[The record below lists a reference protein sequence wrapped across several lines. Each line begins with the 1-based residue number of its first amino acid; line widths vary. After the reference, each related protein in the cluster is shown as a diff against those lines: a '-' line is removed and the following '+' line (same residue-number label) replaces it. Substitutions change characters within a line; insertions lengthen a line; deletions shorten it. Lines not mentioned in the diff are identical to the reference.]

1 MSYTTRDS
9 GKKRVF
15 GTWFQRDTGEEKLRF
30 DLIPI
35 DQLERLAGQYTR
47 WASKCGESNR
57 QKARWKKE
65 IDVFRQSAHRHFIKW
80 MKWEYDED
88 RASALMR
95 NIMWYERHRDH
106 GHDKDK
112 YEEEDGVKKR

>member
-1 MSYTTRDS
+1 MTYVTKDS

-15 GTWFQRDTGEEKLRF
+15 DTWFQRDTWEEKLRF

-47 WASKCGESNR
+47 WASKYWENNW

-65 IDVFRQSAHRHFIKW
+65 VDVFRQSAYRHFIKW

-88 RASALMR
+88 HASAIMR
-95 NIMWYERHRDH
+95 NVMWYERHRDRWH
-106 GHDKDK
+106 HKDDDK
-112 YEEEDGVKKR
+112 KKSKKD